1 MSRLHVAP
9 FAGLLVLL
17 LAGCATTS
25 TPPRPLVPQGDDCLA
40 LFEQVDQRIEAAG
53 VADAGYARIE
63 GYPYLRS
70 DRFSASFAS
79 EISDMDTFWEW
90 VGYLRANEDEARDI
104 ELRNLGLDRQTASST
119 LIDLRGCGAWL
130 RSWELDDKAF
140 REHLLSV
147 VTPPHEYSTVART
160 LGLYPLAKPF
170 LNRGVREYQEEVLAE
185 YAKPLDSLEAK
196 GELVLWKARV
206 SDEYAYETVDLS
218 RKPRDR
224 LGRIGML
231 GSEVI
236 QMAQYHAPQLW
247 IDTADDYDLPGQPTV
262 GGGTPGVNVRKPVVY
277 YLPGYTRFG
286 GRNLLQISYFVW
298 FDRHQSGDSAEGPLD
313 GVIWRVTFDER
324 GQPLMHDTIHA
335 CGCYH
340 FAYPVRDMRRR
351 EVPDDRET
359 MLFPQAQVPEGQ
371 ITVRLKSG
379 THAVQRVLAAD
390 QARAAGGREYELQ
403 PYDELLLLPLPEGGT
418 RSLFGPDGLVAG
430 TERGER
436 FWLWPSGVRSAG
448 AMRQWGRH
456 ATTFVGQTHFDDP
469 FLFETVL
476 VAPPFEG
483 PALAADPHAAEI
495 PLMR

>member
-170 LNRGVREYQEEVLAE
+170 LNRGVREL
-185 YAKPLDSLEAK
+185 SL
-196 GELVLWKARV
+196 
-206 SDEYAYETVDLS
+206 
-218 RKPRDR
+218 
-224 LGRIGML
+224 
-231 GSEVI
+231 
-236 QMAQYHAPQLW
+236 
-247 IDTADDYDLPGQPTV
+247 
-262 GGGTPGVNVRKPVVY
+262 
-277 YLPGYTRFG
+277 
-286 GRNLLQISYFVW
+286 
-298 FDRHQSGDSAEGPLD
+298 
-313 GVIWRVTFDER
+313 
-324 GQPLMHDTIHA
+324 IH
-335 CGCYH
+335 
-340 FAYPVRDMRRR
+340 
-351 EVPDDRET
+351 
-359 MLFPQAQVPEGQ
+359 
-371 ITVRLKSG
+371 I
-379 THAVQRVLAAD
+379 
-390 QARAAGGREYELQ
+390 
-403 PYDELLLLPLPEGGT
+403 
-418 RSLFGPDGLVAG
+418 
-430 TERGER
+430 
-436 FWLWPSGVRSAG
+436 
-448 AMRQWGRH
+448 
-456 ATTFVGQTHFDDP
+456 
-469 FLFETVL
+469 
-476 VAPPFEG
+476 
-483 PALAADPHAAEI
+483 
-495 PLMR
+495 